1 MENGFVRIPAQLR
14 GVSIILKL
22 NKKIIGEEGV
32 EERILRERE
41 NERGD
46 IIRERERWR
55 MKIGE

>member
-1 MENGFVRIPAQLR
+1 
-14 GVSIILKL
+14 L